1 MQNVLN
7 SVVGNAQYL
16 IAFLIVFTVIVL
28 AHELGHFLAG
38 KLMGIRVEVFSLGFG
53 RRLFGFKRGHT
64 DYRISLLLMGGYV
77 KFLGESLMEPGRAL
91 ESDDFMAKNRWQRF
105 VVIAAGALMNII
117 LAVVLLAGINM
128 SGVRV
133 PSYQEQTPV
142 IGWIEPGSPAEKFG
156 LRPDDTLLRING
168 RRVDTWSD
176 VELAVGI
183 QPEKE
188 ITIDIARDG
197 REMPVKLTT
206 EKRTRFEMGYAG
218 FFGKILTQIQAVTP
232 GSPAEKAGLKP
243 GDLILRI
250 DGRPVYFYSF
260 IETVEGSPEKPLAF
274 EVDRGGRT
282 VRLTVTPRREG
293 SIGKIGV
300 LQSAES
306 VEKKYAFFP
315 AIVQSVRDN
324 LRLTTLVVRFL
335 VGLIKGEVSTDQL
348 GGPIAIARISRETLR
363 MGFGALIGWIAFFSL
378 QLGIINLIPIPVLDG
393 GQLFVLTLEGIFRR
407 DFSPRLRRIWLQV
420 GFLIFVFIIGFV
432 ILNDIVKFLPNGW
445 KSLWPF

>member
-1 MQNVLN
+1 MSNILN
-7 SVVGNAQYL
+7 AVVSNAQYV

-28 AHELGHFLAG
+28 AHELGHFVAG

-77 KFLGESLMEPGRAL
+77 KFLGEGLMEPGRTL
-91 ESDDFMAKNRWQRF
+91 EPDDFMAKNRAQRF
-105 VVIAAGALMNII
+105 VVIAAGAFMNIV

-133 PSYQEQTPV
+133 PRYQEQAPV
-142 IGWIEPGSPAEKFG
+142 IGWIDPGSPAEKSG
-156 LRPDDTLLRING
+156 LRPEDVLRRING
-168 RRVDTWSD
+168 RRVDTWAD

-188 ITIDIARDG
+188 ITIDIERDG
-197 REMPVKLTT
+197 RNMPVKLTT

-218 FFGKILTQIQAVTP
+218 FFGKILTQIQAVLP
-232 GSPAEKAGLKP
+232 GSPAERAGVKP

-260 IETVEGSPEKPLAF
+260 IEVVENNPGRALEF
-274 EVDRGGRT
+274 EIARGGD
-282 VRLTVTPRREG
+282 VLRLSVTPRREG
-293 SIGKIGV
+293 QVGKIGV
-300 LQSAES
+300 LQAAES
-306 VEKKYAFFP
+306 VEKKFAFFP
-315 AIVQSVRDN
+315 AIGQSVRDN

-335 VGLIKGEVSTDQL
+335 VGLFTGEVSTDQL
-348 GGPIAIARISRETLR
+348 GGPIAIARVSRETLR

-393 GQLFVLTLEGIFRR
+393 GQLFVLTLESILRR

-445 KSLWPF
+445 ESLWPF